1 MQGLVLRLVAVMAQ
15 RLAREKRANKS
26 VVLYLTVPGAI
37 LSGIGSLLAQDW
49 TLSLWLVLAI
59 VGVVLLAVGTW
70 FQYLNAA
77 GDDHFDLAVAATQ
90 AQNTALVE
98 LDNSRTLTAV
108 YERMITI
115 LQSLYSVMQNGR
127 HVVED
132 VIAAGAVDEVLAVDT
147 VLRTVRRDMQIALG
161 FSPLQIWTIVVY
173 RREQDQTDRRTYL
186 RCISHDRQIACDLRD
201 ARRWPEGVGVGGL
214 ALLRDA
220 EIVAP
225 DMLDPVA
232 RPLYNLDTG
241 DARDDDYVRYRSM
254 IAIPVNVGNDDRP
267 WGVVLASSDQPR
279 HFLTDGADDDDVE
292 APLRAEAIRAFG
304 GLVALTVAGTRK
316 SAHDAG
322 II

>member
-1 MQGLVLRLVAVMAQ
+1 MVQGLVHRLVTVMAR
-15 RLAREKRANKS
+15 RLEREKKANTR
-26 VVLYLTVPGAI
+26 VVLYLTVPGAS
-37 LSGIGSLLAQDW
+37 LSAIGSLFAQEW
-49 TLSLWLVLAI
+49 TLSFWLVVAI

-77 GDDHFDLAVAATQ
+77 GEDHFDLAVVATQ
-90 AQNTALVE
+90 ERNAALVD
-98 LDNSRTLTAV
+98 LDNSRTVTAV

-132 VIAAGAVDEVLAVDT
+132 VIATGAVDEVRAVDT

-173 RREQDQTDRRTYL
+173 RREQDQTDGRSYL

-232 RPLYNLDTG
+232 RLLFNLETG
-241 DARDDDYVRYRSM
+241 DMRDDDYIRYRSM
-254 IAIPVNVGNDDRP
+254 IAVPVNVGNDDRP
-267 WGVVLASSDQPR
+267 WGLFLPRATSLAIS
-279 HFLTDGADDDDVE
+279 
-292 APLRAEAIRAFG
+292 
-304 GLVALTVAGTRK
+304 
-316 SAHDAG
+316 
-322 II
+322 